1 MLNHLVRDNLPT
13 NDEHYD
19 FIIIP
24 EDYEFTTGAAALL
37 NLAGHGIGK
46 TGILQEN
53 TRVFED
59 AIPFHVGGFD
69 FGDDNYCG
77 TGLMTEITH
86 VDNKGREHPF
96 GHSTNCATSD
106 ACGTF
111 DLGSPEDKNIFR
123 IKVKTLSAN
132 LGEGKYQPSILDI
145 QELGESIT
153 QTGDFGGRSDRVI
166 IQVFQLNIPYMAS
179 LQARVLA
186 ESDKPAFLLSNP
198 ELLEQKVMAIR
209 DDQLLLATRMSK
221 TVTTDV
227 NGDYTT
233 DITIPGDWPPGTIY
247 ISIGYGYDANS
258 EKSTDESV
266 ADNVELVATLALVA
280 FEIALTVL
288 FPPLGIIVFAT
299 VDIWEIMTLFSRIPF
314 GGVNK
319 YGCSFSESTPL
330 LAAYE
335 INYNQDSMAIYSD
348 MSAQQEQ
355 FMKQLLA
362 DEEQNQKNS
371 YIMVATAL
379 GALLVGGIMYST
391 MGRK

>member
-46 TGILQEN
+46 IGVPQEN
-53 TRVFED
+53 IRVFED

-77 TGLMTEITH
+77 TGLMTEVTH
-86 VDNKGREHPF
+86 VDAKGRENPF
-96 GHSTNCATSD
+96 TIGKDS
-106 ACGTF
+106 GTY

-153 QTGDFGGRSDRVI
+153 QTGDFGGRSDRI
-166 IQVFQLNIPYMAS
+166 SIQVRQLNIPYMAS

-186 ESDKPAFLLSNP
+186 DSDKPSFLLSNP
-198 ELLEQKVMAIR
+198 ELLKQKVDEIIDHTLLMALRI
-209 DDQLLLATRMSK
+209 SK

-247 ISIGYGYDANS
+247 IAIGYGYNADS
-258 EKSTDESV
+258 EKSTGEKV
-266 ADNVELVATLALVA
+266 ADNVELATTLALVA

-288 FPPLGIIVFAT
+288 FPPLGLVVFAT
-299 VDIWEIMTLFSRIPF
+299 IDIWEIMTLFSRIPF
-314 GGVNK
+314 GGKNK
-319 YGCSFSESTPL
+319 YGCSFSETTPL

-335 INYNQDSMAIYSD
+335 IDYNKDSMAIYSD

-379 GALLVGGIMYST
+379 GALLIGGIMYYS
-391 MGRK
+391 MGE